1 MSRPTLKDV
10 CREALVSEA
19 TVSRVINNSPLVNEK
34 TRQRVLEVIRR
45 LGYTPN
51 AAARNLSRNKT
62 DAIGVIF
69 HEMSSGFFADVMDG
83 IDRAAGE
90 RGYRVF
96 SSFTRDYK
104 QPAKTAFSLL
114 DEMRVDGLIL
124 LDLNMTPDLI
134 EQFKAYRKPVVLL
147 QQELEDPQIHSVA
160 VANEE
165 GGYLAMKHVLSRG
178 YERIVVVRGPAN
190 VQDSQLREKGC
201 RRALQEAGRSIDSVM
216 WLTGDYQPARAREVF
231 RQYLR
236 QHTIP
241 QAVFAFNDSMAL
253 GILSELN
260 ERGIPVPD
268 QTALIGFDGIDCG
281 AFIGL
286 TTVETPLTQLGAEA
300 VRVVVEQ
307 LEKPDTPAQHVVLPV
322 KLVFRKTCPGP

>member
-1 MSRPTLKDV
+1 MNRPTLKDV

-34 TRQRVLEVIRR
+34 TRQRVLDVIRR

-51 AAARNLSRNKT
+51 AAARNLSRSKT

-83 IDRAAGE
+83 IDRAAAE

-96 SSFTRDYK
+96 CSFTRDYK

-124 LDLNMTPDLI
+124 LDLNMTADLI

-147 QQELEDPQIHSVA
+147 QQQITDPRIHSVS
-160 VANEE
+160 VANEM
-165 GGYLAMKHVLSRG
+165 GGYLAMKHLLSLR
-178 YERIVVVRGPAN
+178 YDPIVVIRGPAN

-201 RRALQEAGRSIDSVM
+201 LRALQEAGRRADSCV
-216 WLTGDYQPARAREVF
+216 WLAADYQPGRAREVF
-231 RQYLR
+231 RQYLQ
-236 QHTIP
+236 QHGAP
-241 QAVFAFNDSMAL
+241 RAVFAFNDSMAL
-253 GILSELN
+253 AVLGELREKN
-260 ERGIPVPD
+260 ISVPG
-268 QTALIGFDGIDCG
+268 QTALIGFDGIECG
-281 AFIGL
+281 LFNGL
-286 TTVETPLTQLGAEA
+286 STVETPLIQLGAEA
-300 VRVVVEQ
+300 VRVVVDN
-307 LEKPDTPAQHVVLPV
+307 LEKPDAPAEHVELPV
-322 KLVFRKTCPGP
+322 KLVLRQTCPAP

>member
-1 MSRPTLKDV
+1 MNRPTLKDV

-19 TVSRVINNSPLVNEK
+19 TVSRVINNSPLVNER

-83 IDRAAGE
+83 IDRAAAE

-96 SSFTRDYK
+96 CSFTRDYK
-104 QPAKTAFSLL
+104 QPGKTAFSLL

-124 LDLNMTPDLI
+124 LDLNMTGDLI

-147 QQELEDPQIHSVA
+147 QQQIEDPSIHSVS
-160 VANEE
+160 VANEQ
-165 GGYLAMKHVLSRG
+165 GGYLAMKHLLSLR
-178 YERIVVVRGPAN
+178 YDPIVVIRGPAN
-190 VQDSQLREKGC
+190 AQDSQLREKGC
-201 RRALQEAGRSIDSVM
+201 LRALREQGRTADTCV
-216 WLTGDYQPARAREVF
+216 WLTADYQPSRAREVF
-231 RQYLR
+231 SQFLQ
-236 QHTIP
+236 QHSPPRAI
-241 QAVFAFNDSMAL
+241 FAFNDSMAL
-253 GILSELN
+253 AVLRELRDRN
-260 ERGIPVPD
+260 IAVPE
-268 QTALIGFDGIDCG
+268 QTALLGFDGIECG

-286 TTVETPLTQLGAEA
+286 STVETPLTDLGAEA
-300 VRVVVEQ
+300 VRVVLRHLENPDAPAEHVE
-307 LEKPDTPAQHVVLPV
+307 LPV
-322 KLVFRKTCPGP
+322 SLALRKTCPA